1 MGEKQAKLIAEQQK
15 EAEREVKKLEKQ
27 LEEELETVAK
37 LQAKYD
43 GLQAQAAALPVKD
56 IEKLQKKADDSDK
69 LVKYLKKENT
79 RMRNETRQME
89 EDLTKMKETNNR
101 LIEANASAGASLDT
115 LNKQAKILKDHNK
128 KLDNS
133 I

>member
-1 MGEKQAKLIAEQQK
+1 MG
-15 EAEREVKKLEKQ
+15 
-27 LEEELETVAK
+27 
-37 LQAKYD
+37 
-43 GLQAQAAALPVKD
+43 
-56 IEKLQKKADDSDK
+56 SDK

-79 RMRNETRQME
+79 RMRNETWEME

-128 KLDNS
+128 KLEKS
-133 I
+133 IDEFKAANKKLDHDLEGRKAYFKAETKIRTDYETVMEQIVKIM